1 MRILF
6 ASVLFA
12 TLSLTL
18 FARDIS
24 TLSGKTYKNATVFDS
39 NAAELVISYKNASG
53 WDIVK
58 SIPFTDLP
66 EDIRKEFKYDPAKG
80 EAYEKGRQEWE
91 RKNAELKAQ
100 AETQKKIDDQL
111 FEQNVQ
117 KMIQDE
123 QKEALEREKAALVKK
138 DNPDSVIVDDLAK
151 YANQFAG
158 GALTDMQKSQL
169 WGQIKFKTVES
180 SGVVKDVRRMDD
192 SNMSLVPGEDVVI
205 SHSQLNAW
213 EVLIYSPHYPKSIG
227 VSILLFNYDTAKNLT
242 KGEAVKFKGTLWRFN
257 NNRIYLNPSSIL
269 N

>member
-12 TLSLTL
+12 TISLTL

-66 EDIRKEFKYDPAKG
+66 EDIRKEFKYDPVKG

-123 QKEALEREKAALVKK
+123 QKEALEREKAALAKK
-138 DNPDSVIVDDLAK
+138 DNPDGVKNDDLAK
-151 YANQFAG
+151 YASQFAS

-213 EVLIYSPHYPKSIG
+213 EVLIYNPHYPKSIG

-242 KGEAVKFKGTLWRFN
+242 KGEAVKFKGTFWRFN